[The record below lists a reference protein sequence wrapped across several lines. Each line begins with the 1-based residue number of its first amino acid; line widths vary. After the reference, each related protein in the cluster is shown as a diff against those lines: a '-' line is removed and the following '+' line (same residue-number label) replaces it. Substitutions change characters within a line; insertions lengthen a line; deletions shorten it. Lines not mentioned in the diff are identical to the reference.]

1 MQIKKSLYI
10 FTFTILSFSFSKHI
24 FSQEVPKP
32 VLDEINQI
40 STIMMNAAL
49 EGNNADIIDHYAE
62 DIIIMPDF
70 QPAIR
75 GKESLLSAYKEEK
88 RKGLKYHSF
97 NGTPEKRWMVNND
110 VFERGTFGMSVSTK
124 DDPKPKAYYGS
135 YFQIWKKQPDGKYKI
150 SYNIWN
156 LDFNPF

>member
-1 MQIKKSLYI
+1 MQIKKSLYV
-10 FTFTILSFSFSKHI
+10 FLFTILSFSFLNSI
-24 FSQEVPKP
+24 IAQDLPESIVEQ
-32 VLDEINQI
+32 LDEI

-49 EGNNADIIDHYAE
+49 DGNNLNIIDYYSG
-62 DIIIMPDF
+62 DIVLMPDF

-75 GKESLLSAYKEEK
+75 GKNSLLKVLK
-88 RKGLKYHSF
+88 DDMKKGIVYHSF

-124 DDPKPKAYYGS
+124 DDPKPIAYYGS
-135 YFQIWKKQPDGKYKI
+135 YFQIWEKQPDGKYKI